1 MKKRVKSLYGIAI
14 LVVVFFSFSKSTSAQ
29 GNHGGGGCMN
39 IDFISD
45 IPKSDLN
52 DIEKAGLILMR
63 EEEKLARDVYVT
75 LGEKWNLPIFSN
87 ISRSE
92 QMHTDAVK
100 ALLDRYEIEDPIK
113 DNTTG
118 IFTSPEL
125 SELYKNLVAKGS
137 TSLMDALEV
146 GATIEDLDIKDLNEL
161 LAKTDNKDIKVTYD
175 FLNKGSRN
183 HMRAFSRQI
192 DNRGESYTPQY
203 ISSTEY
209 ENILSSP
216 HERGFSN

>member
-1 MKKRVKSLYGIAI
+1 MKKTVKSLYGIAI
-14 LVVVFFSFSKSTSAQ
+14 LVVVFFSFSKSTYAQ
-29 GNHGGGGCMN
+29 GNHGGGCMN
-39 IDFISD
+39 MDFISD

-52 DIEKAGLILMR
+52 DVEKAGLILMR

-75 LGEKWNLPIFSN
+75 LGEKWNLPMFSN

-92 QMHTDAVK
+92 QIHTDAVK

-118 IFTSPEL
+118 VFTSPEL
-125 SELYKNLVAKGS
+125 LELYNTLVAKGS

-161 LAKTDNKDIKVTYD
+161 LAKTDNEDITVTYD
-175 FLNKGSRN
+175 FLNMGSRN

-192 DNRGESYTPQY
+192 NNRGGFYTLQY
-203 ISSTEY
+203 ISSSEY
-209 ENILSSP
+209 ENILSSQ
-216 HERGFSN
+216 HERGFAK

>member
-1 MKKRVKSLYGIAI
+1 MKNIVKSLYSIAI
-14 LVVVFFSFSKSTSAQ
+14 VAVVFFSFSKSTYAQ
-29 GNHGGGGCMN
+29 GNRGGGCMN
-39 IDFISD
+39 TDLISD
-45 IPKSDLN
+45 IPKSDLSVE
-52 DIEKAGLILMR
+52 EKAGLILMR

-75 LGEKWNLPIFSN
+75 LGEKWGLPMFSN
-87 ISRSE
+87 IPRAE

-125 SELYKNLVAKGS
+125 SELYKTLVAKGS
-137 TSLMDALEV
+137 NSLMDALEV

-161 LAKTDNKDIKVTYD
+161 LAKTDNEDIKVTYD
-175 FLNKGSRN
+175 FLNMGSRN

-192 DNRGESYTPQY
+192 NNRGGSYTPQY
-203 ISSTEY
+203 ISSAEY

-216 HERGFSN
+216 HERGFTK